1 MEAPKQPNIDLKST
15 EGMKNAEGGSIF
27 KSGVILRKISKFVAG
42 TDNDAIMPIPIFY
55 DPNTNKWWIDALD
68 DYPSS
73 GIMTRTW
80 YDTKAEADAYYN
92 SIIND

>member
-15 EGMKNAEGGSIF
+15 EGMKNSDGGSIF

-55 DPNTNKWWIDALD
+55 DPTTNKILGVGLPVELRDELKD
-68 DYPSS
+68 E
-73 GIMTRTW
+73 IV
-80 YDTKAEADAYYN
+80 
-92 SIIND
+92 